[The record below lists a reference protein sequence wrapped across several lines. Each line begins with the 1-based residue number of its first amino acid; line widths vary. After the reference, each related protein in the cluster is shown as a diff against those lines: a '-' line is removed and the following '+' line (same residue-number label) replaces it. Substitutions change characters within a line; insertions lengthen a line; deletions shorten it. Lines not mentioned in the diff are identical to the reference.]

1 MKTYNKVLS
10 IIFLLMF
17 ISTGFYIRSYINDT
31 IIPAREALVLETL
44 QQEID
49 LIYSKYA
56 KKKYKDSKQ
65 SSIYILEA
73 YTDRL
78 NDQTTDELN
87 LVIVKSSLNIMK
99 KEEDRTNI
107 EKVRLDFENLSDSQ
121 FPNVKVDALIGIAE
135 CYMFKET
142 VSVVDVDNSINL
154 LEQAL
159 DFSQDKE
166 LENKNLEK
174 LIAINLIEKY
184 EITKEFS
191 SKSRAIEILIDRVN
205 QLKESV
211 NIEEYADSL
220 VDLSLAY
227 VKISFVDQL
236 RTNLRKATEQMEL
249 ASTTLPRKIN
259 PNKNA
264 RIMRMLGDVYYLR
277 SKMPRLHNEAGP
289 LYIQNVVRFQAIS
302 KRAYRKAEQMGVFH
316 DIVPGVQEMRM
327 LDAENRKR
335 IESVN
340 DNDGGG
346 PMRTVIIDD
355 EKIDDKK

>member
-166 LENKNLEK
+166 LEN
-174 LIAINLIEKY
+174 
-184 EITKEFS
+184 
-191 SKSRAIEILIDRVN
+191 
-205 QLKESV
+205 
-211 NIEEYADSL
+211 
-220 VDLSLAY
+220 
-227 VKISFVDQL
+227 
-236 RTNLRKATEQMEL
+236 
-249 ASTTLPRKIN
+249 
-259 PNKNA
+259 
-264 RIMRMLGDVYYLR
+264 
-277 SKMPRLHNEAGP
+277 
-289 LYIQNVVRFQAIS
+289 
-302 KRAYRKAEQMGVFH
+302 
-316 DIVPGVQEMRM
+316 
-327 LDAENRKR
+327 
-335 IESVN
+335 
-340 DNDGGG
+340 
-346 PMRTVIIDD
+346 
-355 EKIDDKK
+355 